1 MIVSAS
7 GQRQISQAV
16 DIDLFMATVKYNK
29 LKKIKNDL
37 DEDVFGLNIA
47 LEVRLAR
54 TPTKSRSPVT
64 DDSFQKNRL
73 NSRKRPRGNVNWLQ
87 LD

>member
-37 DEDVFGLNIA
+37 EEDIFGLNIA

-54 TPTKSRSPVT
+54 MPTKSRSPVT
-64 DDSFQKNRL
+64 DDAFQK
-73 NSRKRPRGNVNWLQ
+73 KKTG
-87 LD
+87 